1 MRAVPQ
7 KSSPTK
13 SVDESTEAERRN
25 RRGVEKPGGGGW
37 TPDRRFNGLR
47 AVGTGCTSVEYIIY
61 NNNNNYIIN
70 ASNND
75 IMKRDGNTVFSASAV
90 SDRVAV
96 TKGKKP
102 YNLSKINKIENPK

>member
-1 MRAVPQ
+1 MACELKVQGVP
-7 KSSPTK
+7 
-13 SVDESTEAERRN
+13 
-25 RRGVEKPGGGGW
+25 
-37 TPDRRFNGLR
+37 
-47 AVGTGCTSVEYIIY
+47 VEYIIY
-61 NNNNNYIIN
+61 NNNYIIN

-102 YNLSKINKIENPK
+102 YNLSIK